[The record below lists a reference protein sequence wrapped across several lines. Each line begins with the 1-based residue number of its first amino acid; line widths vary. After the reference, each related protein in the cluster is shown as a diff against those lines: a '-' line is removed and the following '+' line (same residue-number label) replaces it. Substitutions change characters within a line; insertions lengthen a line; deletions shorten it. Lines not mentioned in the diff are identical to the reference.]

1 MIDLEKIDSTYP
13 IEKILPFCEAS
24 IGDPRPGAQNMSPVG
39 WEENPAS
46 FLYLLYKERRY
57 DGKGNGYV
65 IYKKDDKIVIGNGF
79 SFSDID
85 EKMTQAN
92 SRMYTVPGIRFPR
105 VQGAIYDFAVDSSV
119 QNGRVGIFSSVNE
132 YNAGFPPRYIALNNP
147 ENYPGYFMENGK
159 HFAKPRVRIHPGH
172 QSAGPLCIRNVK
184 QWIVYMIWNEA
195 HRESFL
201 QTLDSISWDKTHVRI

>member
-24 IGDPRPGAQNMSPVG
+24 LGDPRPGAQNMSPVG
-39 WEENPAS
+39 WEENTAS
-46 FLYLLYKERRY
+46 FLYLLYKEKRY

-79 SFSDID
+79 SVSDID

-92 SRMYTVPGIRFPR
+92 SRMYTVPGIPFPR
-105 VQGAIYDFAVDSSV
+105 EQGAIFDFAVDTSME
-119 QNGRVGIFSSVNE
+119 NGRFGIFSSVNE
-132 YNAGFPPRYIALNNP
+132 YNSRYHLGYVALNDPIN
-147 ENYPGYFMENGK
+147 NPGYFMENGR
-159 HFAKPRVRIHPGH
+159 HFAKPGRRIHPGL
-172 QSAGPLCIRNVK
+172 QSAGPFCIRGVK
-184 QWIVYMIWNEA
+184 QWIGYLIWNEA

-201 QTLDSISWDKTHVRI
+201 QTLDSIRWE

>member
-24 IGDPRPGAQNMSPVG
+24 LGDPRPGAQNMSPVG

-65 IYKKDDKIVIGNGF
+65 IYKKDDKILCGSGF
-79 SFSDID
+79 SVSDID
-85 EKMTQAN
+85 EKMTHTG
-92 SRMYTVPGIRFPR
+92 SRSYTIPGNTFPR
-105 VQGAIYDFAVDSSV
+105 VQGALSDFAVDNSIE
-119 QNGRVGIFSSVNE
+119 NGRFGSFMSVNE
-132 YNAGFPPRYIALNNP
+132 YNARLYPRYIEINDPKNH
-147 ENYPGYFMENGK
+147 PGYFVEDGK
-159 HFAKPRVRIHPGH
+159 HFAKPGVRIHPVP
-172 QSAGPLCIRNVK
+172 QSAGPLRIRGVK
-184 QWIVYMIWNEA
+184 QWIGYLIWNES

-201 QTLDSISWDKTHVRI
+201 QTLESIKWDET